1 MPSTLAPA
9 FPAVFDFSEDLWM
22 GSVRPAAWRRGAVV
36 AALMLAAFTF
46 NTAENLPLG
55 LLSLMAADLHVPLG
69 TVGALVT
76 GYGLTVAV
84 VSLPA
89 ARLTRSVP
97 RRYLLA
103 AILGLLAAASWISA
117 LQGVSY
123 GLLLAA
129 RLVTALAQAAFWV
142 LMGPVAVG
150 LFPPERRG
158 RVMGLLSLGGSLAT
172 VLGVPAGTWLG
183 GHGGW
188 RAPFVVL
195 GALALV
201 SLVVIGTMLPT
212 SRPEES
218 HAAYGAEP
226 DRRRFLVVVATT
238 GLSVTGVF
246 AGYTYVVALLQDVG
260 GFGADAVSGVLFAF
274 GAAALAGIAVTGP
287 LLDRFPR
294 ATLTVPVITQAAA
307 LLGLYVG
314 AGSKVAA
321 VALLMLLGASVAP
334 VFMATQSQVLRVAP
348 GRTES
353 ALAANSAAFNVGVAA
368 GALLGAVLLPVVGV
382 RGMFLVGG
390 LLTLGALTVLLWPEG
405 RAAEKAVEP
414 TRVG

>member
-1 MPSTLAPA
+1 
-9 FPAVFDFSEDLWM
+9 M

-55 LLSLMAADLHVPLG
+55 LLSLMAADLRVPLG
-69 TVGALVT
+69 AVGALVT

-103 AILGLLAAASWISA
+103 ALLGLLAAASWISA

-123 GLLLAA
+123 GMLLTA
-129 RLVTALAQAAFWV
+129 RLVTALAQASFWV
-142 LMGPVAVG
+142 LMGPVAAG

-188 RAPFVVL
+188 QAPFAVL

-201 SLVVIGTMLPT
+201 SLVVIGALLPT

-274 GAAALAGIAVTGP
+274 GAAALAGVAVTGP

-294 ATLTVPVITQAAA
+294 ATLTVPVMTQAAA
-307 LLGLYVG
+307 LLGLYAG
-314 AGSKVAA
+314 ASSQVAS

-353 ALAANSAAFNVGVAA
+353 ALAANGAAFNAGVAA
-368 GALLGAVLLPVVGV
+368 GALLGGCLLPVVDV
-382 RGMFLVGG
+382 RGTFLVGG

-405 RAAEKAVEP
+405 RVAGKAIGP
-414 TRVG
+414 TRGA

>member
-1 MPSTLAPA
+1 
-9 FPAVFDFSEDLWM
+9 M

-55 LLSLMAADLHVPLG
+55 LLSLMAADLRVPLG
-69 TVGALVT
+69 AVGALVT

-103 AILGLLAAASWISA
+103 ALLGLLAAASWISA

-123 GLLLAA
+123 GMLLTA
-129 RLVTALAQAAFWV
+129 RLVTALAQASFWV
-142 LMGPVAVG
+142 LMGPVAAG

-188 RAPFVVL
+188 QAPFAVL

-201 SLVVIGTMLPT
+201 SLVVIGALLPT

-274 GAAALAGIAVTGP
+274 GAAALAGVAVTGP

-294 ATLTVPVITQAAA
+294 ATLTVPVVTQAAA
-307 LLGLYVG
+307 LLGLYAG
-314 AGSKVAA
+314 ASSQVAS

-353 ALAANSAAFNVGVAA
+353 ALAANGAAFNAGVAA
-368 GALLGAVLLPVVGV
+368 GALLGGCLLPVVDV
-382 RGMFLVGG
+382 RGTFLVGG

-405 RAAEKAVEP
+405 RVAGKAIGS
-414 TRVG
+414 TRGA

>member
-1 MPSTLAPA
+1 
-9 FPAVFDFSEDLWM
+9 M
-22 GSVRPAAWRRGAVV
+22 GGVRPAARRRAAVV

-46 NTAENLPLG
+46 NTAENLPVG
-55 LLSLMAADLHVPLG
+55 LLSLMAADLRVPLG
-69 TVGALVT
+69 AVGMLVT

-89 ARLTRSVP
+89 ARITRSMP
-97 RRYLLA
+97 RRYLLTA
-103 AILGLLAAASWISA
+103 LLGLLAAASWVSA
-117 LQGVSY
+117 LGGVSY

-129 RLVTALAQAAFWV
+129 RVVTALAQASFWV
-142 LMGPVAVG
+142 VMGPVAVG

-158 RVMGLLSLGGSLAT
+158 RVMGLLSVGGSLAT

-201 SLVVIGTMLPT
+201 ALVVIAALLPA

-218 HAAYGAEP
+218 HAAYGADP
-226 DRRRFLVVVATT
+226 DRRRFLVVVASTA
-238 GLSVTGVF
+238 LSVTGVF
-246 AGYTYVVALLQDVG
+246 AGFTYVVAFLDEVS
-260 GFGADAVSGVLFAF
+260 GFGKDAVGGVLFAF
-274 GAAALAGIAVTGP
+274 GAAALAGVALTGP

-294 ATLTVPVITQAAA
+294 ATLTVPVATQAAA
-307 LLGLYVG
+307 MLGLCA
-314 AGSKVAA
+314 AGSSQVAT
-321 VALLMLLGASVAP
+321 VALCMLLGASVAP

-353 ALAANSAAFNVGVAA
+353 ALAANSAAYNVGVAV
-368 GALLGAVLLPVVGV
+368 GSLLGGALLPVVGV
-382 RGMFLVGG
+382 RGAFLAGG
-390 LLTLGALTVLLWPEG
+390 LLTAGALTLLVRPQP
-405 RAAEKAVEP
+405 RASSAAVRTPVVPAE
-414 TRVG
+414 

>member
-1 MPSTLAPA
+1 
-9 FPAVFDFSEDLWM
+9 M

-55 LLSLMAADLHVPLG
+55 LLSLMAADLRVPPG
-69 TVGALVT
+69 AVGALVT
-76 GYGLTVAV
+76 GYGLTVAA

-89 ARLTRSVP
+89 ARLTGSVP
-97 RRYLLA
+97 RRYLLTVL
-103 AILGLLAAASWISA
+103 LGLLAVASWVSA
-117 LQGVSY
+117 LHGVPF
-123 GLLLAA
+123 GGLLAA
-129 RLVTALAQAAFWV
+129 RLVTAVAQASFWV

-158 RVMGLLSLGGSLAT
+158 RVMGLLSVGGSLAT

-188 RAPFVVL
+188 QAPFAVL
-195 GALALV
+195 GVLAFV
-201 SLVVIGTMLPT
+201 SLVVIAAVLPV
-212 SRPEES
+212 SRPQES

-226 DRRRFLVVVATT
+226 DRRRFLIVVATT

-246 AGYTYVVALLQDVG
+246 AGYTYVAVLLEDVG
-260 GFGADAVSGVLFAF
+260 GFGEDAVSGVLFAF
-274 GAAALAGIAVTGP
+274 GAAAFAGIAVTGP

-294 ATLTVPVITQAAA
+294 ATLAVPVVTQATA
-307 LLGLYVG
+307 LLGLY
-314 AGSKVAA
+314 AA
-321 VALLMLLGASVAP
+321 ASNRAATVALLMLLGASAAP

-353 ALAANSAAFNVGVAA
+353 ALAANGAAFNVGVAA
-368 GALLGAVLLPVVGV
+368 GALLGGCLLPFTGV
-382 RGMFLVGG
+382 RGTFLTGG
-390 LLTLGALTVLLWPEG
+390 LLTLGALAVLVGPEVRPA
-405 RAAEKAVEP
+405 RALPEP
-414 TRVG
+414 R

>member
-1 MPSTLAPA
+1 MSSAH
-9 FPAVFDFSEDLWM
+9 
-22 GSVRPAAWRRGAVV
+22 PAAWRRGAVV

-55 LLSLMAADLHVPLG
+55 LLSLMAADLRVSLG
-69 TVGALVT
+69 AVGALVT

-89 ARLTRSVP
+89 AHVTRSVP

-103 AILGLLAAASWISA
+103 GLLGLLAVASWASA
-117 LQGVSY
+117 LRTVSY
-123 GLLLAA
+123 ELLLAA
-129 RLVTALAQAAFWV
+129 RVVTALAQASFWV

-158 RVMGLLSLGGSLAT
+158 RVMGLLSVGGSLAT

-201 SLVVIGTMLPT
+201 SLIVIAGLLPT
-212 SRPEES
+212 SRPQES
-218 HAAYGAEP
+218 HAAYGAAP
-226 DRRRFLVVVATT
+226 DRRRFLVVIATT
-238 GLSVTGVF
+238 ALSVTGVF
-246 AGYTYVVALLQDVG
+246 AGFTYIAPLLEDVS
-260 GFGADAVSGVLFAF
+260 GFDADAVSGVLFAF
-274 GAAALAGIAVTGP
+274 GVAALAGVALTGP

-294 ATLTVPVITQAAA
+294 ATLTVPVLTQAIA
-307 LLGLYVG
+307 LLGLYAG
-314 AGSKVAA
+314 ASSRVAT

-348 GRTES
+348 GRTET
-353 ALAANSAAFNVGVAA
+353 ALAANSAAFNVGVAL
-368 GALLGAVLLPVVGV
+368 GSLLGGGLLTLVGV
-382 RGMFLVGG
+382 RCTFLVGG
-390 LLTLGALTVLLWPEG
+390 LLTVGALAVLTWPEAKVPV
-405 RAAEKAVEP
+405 AAVQS
-414 TRVG
+414 R

>member
-1 MPSTLAPA
+1 M
-9 FPAVFDFSEDLWM
+9 D
-22 GSVRPAAWRRGAVV
+22 GVRPAAGRRAVV

-46 NTAENLPLG
+46 NTAENLPVG
-55 LLSLMAADLHVPLG
+55 LLSLMAADLRVPLG
-69 TVGALVT
+69 AVGTLVT

-97 RRYLLA
+97 RRYLLTGL
-103 AILGLLAAASWISA
+103 LGLLAAASWVSA
-117 LQGVSY
+117 LGSVSY

-129 RLVTALAQAAFWV
+129 RVVTALAQASFWV
-142 LMGPVAVG
+142 VMGPVAVG

-158 RVMGLLSLGGSLAT
+158 RVMGLLSVAGSLAT

-183 GHGGW
+183 GRSGW
-188 RAPFVVL
+188 QAPFVVL
-195 GALALV
+195 GSLALV
-201 SLVVIGTMLPT
+201 ALVVIAALLPA
-212 SRPEES
+212 SRPRES

-238 GLSVTGVF
+238 ALSVTGVF
-246 AGYTYVVALLQDVG
+246 AGFTYVVAFLDEVS
-260 GFGADAVSGVLFAF
+260 GFGKDAVGGVLFAF
-274 GAAALAGIAVTGP
+274 GAAALAGVALTGP

-294 ATLTVPVITQAAA
+294 ATLSVPVATQATA
-307 LLGLYVG
+307 LLGLWA
-314 AGSKVAA
+314 AGSSQVATI
-321 VALLMLLGASVAP
+321 ALFMLLGASVAP

-368 GALLGAVLLPVVGV
+368 GSLLGGALLPVVAV
-382 RGMFLVGG
+382 RGAFLAGG
-390 LLTLGALTVLLWPEG
+390 LLTAGALALLVRPRP
-405 RAAEKAVEP
+405 RASSAAVRTPVVPAE
-414 TRVG
+414 